1 MTRLI
6 SSLVVLT
13 VALPII
19 DGDRMAARAADPPVT
34 VTNTPTNPVPVQE
47 VDNFAKHP
55 FQVGTTS
62 LTNAFN
68 PAGLTLA
75 VVPAGKR
82 LVVEF
87 ISATCSPT
95 GAGGTVPGPLA
106 IISAPAT
113 HYIALTPGNGVGR
126 AGVSQMMRLYADPG
140 AKVDPHAVSLD
151 QCGDGR
157 VQRGHFRLP
166 RHAVAAA
173 LLHPVKCR
181 IRLLRRA

>member
-13 VALPII
+13 AALPII
-19 DGDRMAARAADPPVT
+19 DGDRIAARAADPPVT

-140 AKVDPHAVSLD
+140 AKVTLTLFPSTNA
-151 QCGDGR
+151 
-157 VQRGHFRLP
+157 
-166 RHAVAAA
+166 ATVACSAA
-173 LLHPVKCR
+173 ISGYLVTP
-181 IRLLRRA
+181 

>member
-13 VALPII
+13 AALPII
-19 DGDRMAARAADPPVT
+19 DGDRIAARAADPPVT

-106 IISAPAT
+106 IIISSTTLRSPGTRGALSLTGAGARVLSA
-113 HYIALTPGNGVGR
+113 YIFSGTDRSGNGTR
-126 AGVSQMMRLYADPG
+126 PVSRKYNEQPS
-140 AKVDPHAVSLD
+140 P
-151 QCGDGR
+151 
-157 VQRGHFRLP
+157 
-166 RHAVAAA
+166 
-173 LLHPVKCR
+173 
-181 IRLLRRA
+181 